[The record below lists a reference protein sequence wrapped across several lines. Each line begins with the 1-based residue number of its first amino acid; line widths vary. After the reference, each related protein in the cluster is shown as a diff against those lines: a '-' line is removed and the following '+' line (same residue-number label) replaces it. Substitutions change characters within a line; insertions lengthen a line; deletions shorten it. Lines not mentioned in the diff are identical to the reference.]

1 MQRHAK
7 RSAVIGLV
15 VAVTAAV
22 LLPAFAIGAGPV
34 RFADG
39 EPDNDSELSV
49 LTPAEAA
56 FVQKKLAMAAQVPT
70 GGSGL
75 EGSSAGGV
83 PTIAC
88 EFDPCEPAP
97 PPPTRAPAATPVPTA
112 VPSPTGAPPPPPA
125 LPTAKTLATRARQQ
139 NNYYFCGPASG
150 QVVINWS
157 RGIINGNND
166 GEDATTNWRRQS
178 KVAEWMGTTSAGTG
192 GASLAS
198 GLNNPNAVLRPT
210 SDWIYIYAD
219 NGTTQALYQKIVADV
234 AMYAMPLVLATAPHI
249 SGAGVYYLES
259 WPKVA
264 AGAHHWIVLRG
275 YDGAWGDPNAISI
288 KYQDSSAGYGGA
300 TGAFDDSLAVIWQV
314 SKWNQGGHVVW

>member
-1 MQRHAK
+1 MQRRAK
-7 RSAVIGLV
+7 QCVVIGAV
-15 VAVTAAV
+15 VAVTAV
-22 LLPAFAIGAGPV
+22 VLPASFAIGAGPV

-39 EPDNDSELSV
+39 QPGDDSRLSV

-56 FVQKKLAMAAQVPT
+56 FVQRKLAMAAQVTT
-70 GGSGL
+70 GGSGPAQT
-75 EGSSAGGV
+75 SAGEA
-83 PTIAC
+83 PAIAC

-97 PPPTRAPAATPVPTA
+97 PPPTRAPSATPTPAATP
-112 VPSPTGAPPPPPA
+112 SPTAPPPPAP
-125 LPTAKTLATRARQQ
+125 PTAKSLATRARQQ

-178 KVAEWMGTTSAGTG
+178 KVAEWMGTTTAGTG
-192 GASLAS
+192 GANLAA
-198 GLNNPNAVLRPT
+198 GLNNPSAVLKPT

-219 NGTTQALYQKIVADV
+219 NGTTQALYQKIVTDI
-234 AMYAMPLVLATAPHI
+234 AMFSMPLVLATAPHI

-275 YDGAWGDPNAISI
+275 YDGAWGNPSAISI